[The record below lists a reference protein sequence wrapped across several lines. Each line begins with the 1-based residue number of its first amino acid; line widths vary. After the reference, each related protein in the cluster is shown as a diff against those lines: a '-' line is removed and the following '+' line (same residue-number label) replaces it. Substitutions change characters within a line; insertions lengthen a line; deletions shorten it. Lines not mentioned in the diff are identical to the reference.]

1 MAMFYLKFPKMILSF
16 KVHEGLPIKM
26 ASEKFQRK
34 RYFFVEIEVVV
45 SALELSAKCFSHWT
59 RNKKYG
65 LKTTLGSTKTT
76 HLLF

>member
-1 MAMFYLKFPKMILSF
+1 MAMFYLKLPKMILSF

-45 SALELSAKCFSHWT
+45 SALDFIYKLFFSLD
-59 RNKKYG
+59 KK
-65 LKTTLGSTKTT
+65 
-76 HLLF
+76 